1 MVSVS
6 VTLSLIANH
15 SWQVQKTTQK
25 HVQYVLENSLKD
37 SDDLY
42 DVKIVVQ
49 NREGEKQGCWIKEG
63 KRNTVL

>member
-1 MVSVS
+1 MVS

-49 NREGEKQGCWIKEG
+49 NREGEEQGCWKKEG